1 MNLLTVLQ
9 HKDFRRFGIL
19 ALFCLLLYSLGGML
33 NVVLLTFLVTFLM
46 DRLHLILTKATHK
59 LVPVHPKLILIAL
72 YLLLAIFLVGG
83 GMKAFPALIHQT
95 GQLIRL
101 IEQAV
106 REIQHNEF
114 APYLMSALD
123 KLDMKG
129 LVMGSLDFLTVVKN
143 MGFNLFLALLLSL
156 FFLLGK
162 DNVIAFTAQFRTSK
176 LSWLYNEIEYFSQT
190 FILTF
195 GKVIETQL
203 LIALFNTVFT
213 VIGLWILDFP
223 NLFGLSLM
231 VFVLGL
237 IPVAGVIISM
247 IPLSAIAFSIGGLPT
262 VIYLLAFILLIH
274 ALEAYVLNPR
284 LMASKTHLPIFY
296 TFVVLIFSEH
306 FFGVWGLIVGIPSFV
321 FLLDILEVKK
331 MGMPMPKNRPVSKEV
346 LDVPVNA
353 K

>member
-9 HKDFRRFGIL
+9 NKDFRRFGIL
-19 ALFCLLLYSLGGML
+19 ALFCLLLYSLGSMI

-46 DRLHLILTKATHK
+46 DRLHQFLTKSIHK
-59 LVPVHPKLILIAL
+59 LVPVSPKLTLIFL
-72 YLLLAIFLVGG
+72 YLLLAVLLVWGG
-83 GMKAFPALIHQT
+83 IRAFPALIHET
-95 GQLIRL
+95 GQLIHL
-101 IEQAV
+101 IEQVV
-106 REIQHNEF
+106 RANQHSEF
-114 APYLMSALD
+114 APYVMSTLD

-129 LVMGSLDFLTVVKN
+129 LVKSSLDFLTVVKN

-162 DNVIAFTAQFRTSK
+162 DNVVQFTSQFRTSK
-176 LSWLYNEIEYFSQT
+176 LSWLYSEIEYFSQK

-213 VIGLWILDFP
+213 LIGLWILGFP

-237 IPVAGVIISM
+237 IPVAGVIISL
-247 IPLSAIAFSIGGLPT
+247 IPLSVIAFSIGGLPT
-262 VIYLLAFILLIH
+262 VIYLLLFIMLIH
-274 ALEAYVLNPR
+274 AMEAYVLNPR

-331 MGMPMPKNRPVSKEV
+331 MGTPQPKNKPVPSEA
-346 LDVPVNA
+346 LDVRVNA

>member
-1 MNLLTVLQ
+1 M
-9 HKDFRRFGIL
+9 
-19 ALFCLLLYSLGGML
+19 
-33 NVVLLTFLVTFLM
+33 
-46 DRLHLILTKATHK
+46 
-59 LVPVHPKLILIAL
+59 
-72 YLLLAIFLVGG
+72 
-83 GMKAFPALIHQT
+83 
-95 GQLIRL
+95 
-101 IEQAV
+101 
-106 REIQHNEF
+106 
-114 APYLMSALD
+114 
-123 KLDMKG
+123 
-129 LVMGSLDFLTVVKN
+129 TVVKD

-176 LSWLYNEIEYFSQT
+176 LSWLYNEIEYFSQK

-213 VIGLWILDFP
+213 VIGLWILGFP
-223 NLFGLSLM
+223 NLFGLALM

-237 IPVAGVIISM
+237 IPVAGVIISL

-262 VIYLLAFILLIH
+262 VIYLLVFIMLIH
-274 ALEAYVLNPR
+274 AMEAYVLNPR

-331 MGMPMPKNRPVSKEV
+331 WEPRCPKTDLFPKKCWTCGSMPNRKTDSRLNPRHNQAKGALLVRAPFCCFTLSK
-346 LDVPVNA
+346 LCYSRSNHLISACVPLSA
-353 K
+353 SPFSASSS